1 MRGVTEGEML
11 MHVIVVKS
19 LWNDNDPIER
29 VAFTSLGNTRPI
41 LVSIFFINVYTRIYI
56 QTRAFLH
63 VCMPLAFTLYSISP
77 VDNTFLLTESDIR
90 CDRMVKRWSCLHED
104 FCFSCCFWE
113 YILAHLEHK
122 SANIFSF
129 LLIRTERRRVS
140 PCSLIVKARSE
151 IFFSCL
157 ASTRYVRSS

>member
-1 MRGVTEGEML
+1 MKWQRPDRASGFYVTRKYPT
-11 MHVIVVKS
+11 H
-19 LWNDNDPIER
+19 PC
-29 VAFTSLGNTRPI
+29 FY
-41 LVSIFFINVYTRIYI
+41 FFINVYTRIYI

-151 IFFSCL
+151 IFFLVSRRRNMWE
-157 ASTRYVRSS
+157 AVSER